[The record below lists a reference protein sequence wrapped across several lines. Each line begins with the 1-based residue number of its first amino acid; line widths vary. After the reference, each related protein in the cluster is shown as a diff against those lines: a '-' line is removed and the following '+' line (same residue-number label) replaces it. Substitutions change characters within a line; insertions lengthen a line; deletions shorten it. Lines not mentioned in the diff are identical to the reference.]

1 MNGSPSMMQATSTS
15 TGTGGLAQR
24 RGSDVLIMV
33 NLVTTTLGRGTFAP
47 VAVRYT
53 RYQRTANGTDVPR
66 PETRRGDPKTRRRA
80 HEIGHVPATGTVL
93 PTPTSKVRQDL
104 GVLSATDIQRHGDE
118 LYDAFVGCYT
128 VPNLRDRVPGITID
142 DSYQIQSRFIERR
155 VKAGEEIVGKKIG
168 VTSAA
173 VMNMLGVF
181 EPDFGQLLSGMVY
194 KNGATIKLDTL
205 IAPRAEGEIGFVLK
219 KDLVGPGITAI
230 DVLRA
235 TDYVVPCFEIVD
247 SRIQDWDIKIVDTV
261 ADNASC
267 GVYVLGTEPRDP
279 LEVDLALV
287 GMTIM
292 QDNELFTTGAGAA
305 VQGSPVNSVVWLA
318 NTLGRLGIPFRAG
331 EVILS
336 GSLAAMAWVKGPT
349 SITCEFGDLG
359 NCNVTFA

>member
-1 MNGSPSMMQATSTS
+1 LPKEHRRQLVPPD
-15 TGTGGLAQR
+15 GTRLPAQWR
-24 RGSDVLIMV
+24 
-33 NLVTTTLGRGTFAP
+33 
-47 VAVRYT
+47 
-53 RYQRTANGTDVPR
+53 
-66 PETRRGDPKTRRRA
+66 E
-80 HEIGHVPATGTVL
+80 
-93 PTPTSKVRQDL
+93 VRQDL
-104 GVLSATDIQRHGDE
+104 GVLSDSDIQRHGDE
-118 LYDAFVGCYT
+118 LYDAFVGRYT
-128 VPNLRDRVPGITID
+128 VANLRDRVPGITIE

-155 VKAGEEIVGKKIG
+155 VNAGEEIVGKKIG

-173 VMNMLGVF
+173 VMNMLGVY
-181 EPDFGQLLSGMVY
+181 EPDFGQLLSGTVY
-194 KNGATIKLDTL
+194 KNGATIKLDRL
-205 IAPRAEGEIGFVLK
+205 IQPRAEGEIGFVLK

-247 SRIQDWDIKIVDTV
+247 SRINDWDIKIVDTV

-267 GVYVLGTEPRDP
+267 GVYVLGTE
-279 LEVDLALV
+279 LV

-292 QDNELFTTGAGAA
+292 QDGELFTTGAGAA

>member
-1 MNGSPSMMQATSTS
+1 
-15 TGTGGLAQR
+15 
-24 RGSDVLIMV
+24 V
-33 NLVTTTLGRGTFAP
+33 
-47 VAVRYT
+47 
-53 RYQRTANGTDVPR
+53 RTAMGPR
-66 PETRRGDPKTRRRA
+66 T
-80 HEIGHVPATGTVL
+80 GHRNDAPSQR
-93 PTPTSKVRQDL
+93 SKVGQDL
-104 GVLSATDIQRHGDE
+104 GVLSETDIQRHGDE
-118 LYDAFVGCYT
+118 LYDAYLGCYT
-128 VPNLRDRVPGITID
+128 VPNLRDRVPGITIE
-142 DSYQIQSRFIERR
+142 DSYQIQSRFVDRR
-155 VKAGEEIVGKKIG
+155 IKAGEEIVGKKIG

-194 KNGATIKLDTL
+194 RNGATIKLDTL

-247 SRIQDWDIKIVDTV
+247 SRINDWDIKIVDTV

-267 GVYVLGTEPRDP
+267 GVYVLGTEPKDP

-292 QDNELFTTGAGAA
+292 QDGELFTTGAGAA
-305 VQGSPVNSVVWLA
+305 VQGSPVNAVVWLA

-359 NCNVTFA
+359 SCSVTFA